1 MNALEGLSRH
11 TTVVADT
18 GDVALIA
25 HHRPQDAT
33 TNPSL
38 ILKAVGLDDYKHWI
52 QDIAAEA
59 GRVNHSLEDRLDAL
73 LVKFG
78 KAILEVIPGRVSTEI
93 DARLSFDAQA
103 SFKRAMHIAERYHAL
118 GVHRDRFLIKIA
130 ATWEGLETAGRLERE
145 GVHCNLT
152 LVFSLSQSIAC
163 AEAGVRLISPFV
175 GRIYD
180 WYQKNSSMLPPE
192 SSLRSKQD
200 SLVDPGVASV
210 RRIYRYVRRHGYA
223 TEVMG
228 ASFRHTGQILALAGC
243 DLLTIS
249 PELLSALQALPAE
262 GLDLSWR
269 DDHHDTAHE
278 PIQLSESAF
287 RWAMNEDI
295 MANEKLAEGIRNFA
309 IDTRKLEALLS

>member
-130 ATWEGLETAGRLERE
+130 ATWEGIEAAGRLERE

-152 LVFSLSQSIAC
+152 LVFSLTQSIAC

-180 WYQKNSSMLPPE
+180 WYQKNSSKIRCWSQSFMRLSIVILKE
-192 SSLRSKQD
+192 LTFSTIFFRELNHLVAKTIEYIKHWSSK
-200 SLVDPGVASV
+200 
-210 RRIYRYVRRHGYA
+210 
-223 TEVMG
+223 T
-228 ASFRHTGQILALAGC
+228 
-243 DLLTIS
+243 
-249 PELLSALQALPAE
+249 
-262 GLDLSWR
+262 
-269 DDHHDTAHE
+269 
-278 PIQLSESAF
+278 SE
-287 RWAMNEDI
+287 
-295 MANEKLAEGIRNFA
+295 
-309 IDTRKLEALLS
+309 